1 MFIIFLIE
9 AYYAYIMLKI
19 KESITVMTKLQNQRG
34 QLPLIL
40 VETQWYSLK
49 PNCALKLHPN
59 VKVQWKAIVST
70 MGLFSII
77 RFNIRSLIAKCVQ
90 FLKSSAVK
98 AGLNVFSSLKLCLSY
113 P

>member
-70 MGLFSII
+70 MII
-77 RFNIRSLIAKCVQ
+77 RFNIRLLIAKCVQ